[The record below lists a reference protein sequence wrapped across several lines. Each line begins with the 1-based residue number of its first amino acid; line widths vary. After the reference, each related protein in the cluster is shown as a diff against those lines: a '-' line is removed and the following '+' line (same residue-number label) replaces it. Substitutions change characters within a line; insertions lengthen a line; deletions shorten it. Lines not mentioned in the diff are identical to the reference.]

1 MVFGGLV
8 MKQPRKYDYRSYL
21 PEKIYFE
28 YLMRND
34 ELEEIKLTKEEME
47 AINLKD
53 VKGYTKR
60 ECSKKMGISRKNFQI
75 LIEEARKKISR
86 ALIEGKSIK
95 LILEEEVE
103 EEDLHDVKA
112 CKFRCAICGYIYY
125 VNYEYQDIVCPKCNS
140 RKVMSSEDAGFSKKW
155 SYKK

>member
-1 MVFGGLV
+1 
-8 MKQPRKYDYRSYL
+8 MKQPRKYDFRSYF
-21 PEKIYFE
+21 PEKTYFE

-34 ELEEIKLTKEEME
+34 ELEEVELSKEEME

-60 ECSKKMGISRKNFQI
+60 ECSKRMGISSKNFQE
-75 LIEEARKKISR
+75 LIEEARKKISI
-86 ALIEGKSIK
+86 ALIGGKSIK
-95 LILEEEVE
+95 ITVKEEIET
-103 EEDLHDVKA
+103 EDLENVKA
-112 CKFRCAICGYIYY
+112 CKFRCAICGYVYY

-140 RKVMSSEDAGFSKKW
+140 RKVMSSEEAGFCKKW

>member
-1 MVFGGLV
+1 
-8 MKQPRKYDYRSYL
+8 MKQPRKYDYRRYFTEKTYL
-21 PEKIYFE
+21 E
-28 YLMRND
+28 YLIRSD
-34 ELEEIKLTKEEME
+34 ELEEVKLTKEEME

-60 ECSKKMGISRKNFQI
+60 ECSKRMGISGKNFQN
-75 LIEEARKKISR
+75 LIEEARKKISI

-95 LILEEEVE
+95 ITVEEEVE
-103 EEDLHDVKA
+103 EEDLYDVKA

-140 RKVMSSEDAGFSKKW
+140 TKVMSSEEAGFSKKW
-155 SYKK
+155 SIKK

>member
-1 MVFGGLV
+1 
-8 MKQPRKYDYRSYL
+8 MKQPRKYDYRSYFT
-21 PEKIYFE
+21 EKAYFE
-28 YLMRND
+28 YLTRDD
-34 ELEEIKLTKEEME
+34 ELEEVKLTKEEME

-60 ECSKKMGISRKNFQI
+60 ECSKRMGISGKNFQN
-75 LIEEARKKISR
+75 LIEEARKKISI

-95 LILEEEVE
+95 ITVEEVE
-103 EEDLHDVKA
+103 EKDLHDVKA
-112 CKFRCAICGYIYY
+112 CKFRCATCGYIYY

-140 RKVMSSEDAGFSKKW
+140 TKVMSSEEAGFCKKW

>member
-1 MVFGGLV
+1 
-8 MKQPRKYDYRSYL
+8 MKQPRKYDYRSYFT
-21 PEKIYFE
+21 EKTYLE
-28 YLMRND
+28 YLIRND
-34 ELEEIKLTKEEME
+34 ELEEVKLTKEEME
-47 AINLKD
+47 AINLRD

-60 ECSKKMGISRKNFQI
+60 ECSKRMEISGKNFQN
-75 LIEEARKKISR
+75 LIEEARKKISI

-95 LILEEEVE
+95 ITVEEEVE

-140 RKVMSSEDAGFSKKW
+140 TKVMSSEEAGFSKKW
-155 SYKK
+155 SIKK

>member
-1 MVFGGLV
+1 
-8 MKQPRKYDYRSYL
+8 MKQPRKYDYRRYFTEKTYL
-21 PEKIYFE
+21 E
-28 YLMRND
+28 YLIRSD
-34 ELEEIKLTKEEME
+34 ELEEVKLTKEEME

-60 ECSKKMGISRKNFQI
+60 ECSKRMGISGNNFQN
-75 LIEEARKKISR
+75 LIEEARKKISI

-95 LILEEEVE
+95 ITVEEEVE

-140 RKVMSSEDAGFSKKW
+140 TKVMSSEEAGFSKKW
-155 SYKK
+155 SIKK